1 MANKLKL
8 NTRHSGNTDLGSRS
22 GMPRYVGATAKV
34 ERIENGVKII
44 LTDYEGTTEANVY
57 EAIQNIIK
65 NVDTSLTFVLPDG
78 RTFTTDPL
86 KGEQGIQGIQG
97 IQGETGVGIESIE
110 LTETSGREKTYTIT
124 FTDETTFDFIV
135 ADGEQG
141 IQGERGPQGIQGIQ
155 GETGPSGPVGPTG
168 PVGPS
173 GPQGSQGIQG
183 VKGDTG
189 NGIVS
194 ITKTATAG
202 LVDTYTIL
210 YTDGTTSTFNVTNG
224 ANGSGSVADVW
235 VNGESVLDGDTAK
248 VTVPTKVSDLSND
261 SGFITGETDPT
272 VPAWAKASSKPTY
285 TASEVGA
292 LPSSTV
298 IPSKTSD
305 LTNDSGFITSD
316 DDTTYTLTKSGNT
329 ITLTGSD
336 GSTTSVTDSN
346 TTYSAMS
353 VSEMQTGTATT
364 ARSITAARLKA
375 AVQYHAPLKTE
386 SDPIFQASAA
396 SGITAANILAWNNK
410 SDFSGSYNDLT
421 NKPTFKTVTGQSV
434 TGSGDI
440 IPSSIQYTTTVPT
453 AINTDGLKF
462 VLCSSEPATKYDGWV
477 YLIEEI

>member
-8 NTRHSGNTDLGSRS
+8 NTRHSGNIDLGSSS

-44 LTDYEGTTEANVY
+44 LTDYEGTTEAIVY

-65 NVDTSLTFVLPDG
+65 NVDTSLTFVMPDG

-97 IQGETGVGIESIE
+97 IQGETG
-110 LTETSGREKTYTIT
+110 
-124 FTDETTFDFIV
+124 
-135 ADGEQG
+135 
-141 IQGERGPQGIQGIQ
+141 
-155 GETGPSGPVGPTG
+155 
-168 PVGPS
+168 
-173 GPQGSQGIQG
+173 
-183 VKGDTG
+183 

-194 ITKTATAG
+194 VTKTATAG

-235 VNGESVLDGDTAK
+235 VDGASVLDGDTAK
-248 VTVPTKVSDLSND
+248 IVLTGKADKSSLASVATSGAYADLSGKPTIPTKVSELTND
-261 SGFITGETDPT
+261 SGFITGYTETDPT

-305 LTNDSGFITSD
+305 LTNDSGFITS
-316 DDTTYTLTKSGNT
+316 
-329 ITLTGSD
+329 
-336 GSTTSVTDSN
+336 
-346 TTYSAMS
+346 
-353 VSEMQTGTATT
+353 
-364 ARSITAARLKA
+364 
-375 AVQYHAPLKTE
+375 E

-396 SGITAANILAWNNK
+396 SGITLANISNWNEGNIAL
-410 SDFSGSYNDLT
+410 DTTAASGT
-421 NKPTFKTVTGQSV
+421 
-434 TGSGDI
+434 
-440 IPSSIQYTTTVPT
+440 
-453 AINTDGLKF
+453 TDGDLYAEL
-462 VLCSSEPATKYDGWV
+462 VSLGWDSDV
-477 YLIEEI
+477 II

>member
-1 MANKLKL
+1 MAKIK
-8 NTRHSGNTDLGSRS
+8 TRTTENVNIESTSSLVK
-22 GMPRYVGATAKV
+22 YIGASAV
-34 ERIENGVKII
+34 VDRVDGGVRIT
-44 LTDYEGTTEANVY
+44 LTDYRGTTQEIVY
-57 EAIQNIIK
+57 ETIESIVTN
-65 NVDTSLTFVLPDG
+65 DDGSLTFTLPSG
-78 RTFTTDPL
+78 VTYTTESLTGPQ
-86 KGEQGIQGIQG
+86 GEQGVQGIQGDPG
-97 IQGETGVGIESIE
+97 LDGDDGVGIAS
-110 LTETSGREKTYTIT
+110 IT
-124 FTDETTFDFIV
+124 FNNDYTMTIVLTDGASYTS
-135 ADGEQG
+135 ASLRGA
-141 IQGERGPQGIQGIQ
+141 QGEQGIQGIQ
-155 GETGPSGPVGPTG
+155 GETGPQGIQGIQGERGLQGET
-168 PVGPS
+168 
-173 GPQGSQGIQG
+173 GPQGIQGIQG
-183 VKGDTG
+183 VQGETG

-235 VNGESVLDGDTAK
+235 VNGASVLDGDTAK

-261 SGFITGETDPT
+261 SGFITGYTETDPT

-353 VSEMQTGTATT
+353 ETEMQTGTATS

-375 AVQYHAPLKTE
+375 AVEYHAPLKTE

-410 SDFSGSYNDLT
+410 SDFSGSYNDLSD
-421 NKPTFKTVTGQSV
+421 KPSFKTVTGQSV

-440 IPSSIQYTTTVPT
+440 IPASIQYTTTVPS

-477 YLIEEI
+477 YLIEES